1 MTVLSLRSLSRT
13 TIRERNPV
21 GGVEKVN
28 YDVIP
33 ASERESRISVI
44 TLLWKLLTL
53 MQIYLF
59 NYSPIQTVIFILL
72 PWILDRVEEDKR
84 GGSVG

>member
-1 MTVLSLRSLSRT
+1 
-13 TIRERNPV
+13 
-21 GGVEKVN
+21 
-28 YDVIP
+28 
-33 ASERESRISVI
+33 
-44 TLLWKLLTL
+44 